1 MYYARSYILECSF
14 NKVGFKECD
23 LSGSEFTNT
32 PLKQIDFR
40 DSDISEIAL
49 TGRELKDA
57 IVSSFQAVEL
67 SRLLGIIIK

>member
-1 MYYARSYILECSF
+1 MQ
-14 NKVGFKECD
+14 FKGCD
-23 LSGSEFTNT
+23 ISSSEFTNT

-57 IVSSFQAVEL
+57 IVSPLQAVEL
-67 SRLLGIIIK
+67 ARLLGVIIK